1 MYYIKKYEHCWA
13 IHNDDT
19 GNSRRL
25 TDEEIIKLT
34 VKFKQL
40 LQPCLRTLFIDQLES
55 ITDKP

>member
-1 MYYIKKYEHCWA
+1 MCYIKKYEDYWA

-34 VKFKQL
+34 VKPKQL
-40 LQPCLRTLFIDQLES
+40 LQPWLRTLFIDQLES